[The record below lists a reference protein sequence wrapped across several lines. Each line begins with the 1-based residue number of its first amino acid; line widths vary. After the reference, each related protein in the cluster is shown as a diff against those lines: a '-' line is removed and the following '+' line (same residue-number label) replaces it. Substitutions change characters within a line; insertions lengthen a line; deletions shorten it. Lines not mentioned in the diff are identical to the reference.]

1 MVNATFSLQTF
12 EYFLLILVRIS
23 ACIFA
28 APYFNIR
35 GVPSR
40 TKIGMAGCIAIML
53 TGILP
58 EQNLAYTGIMEYGV
72 IVVKEGITGLLIGYS
87 ASICNSIVLFAG
99 ALIDMQ
105 IGFSM
110 AQEYNPMTQMT
121 ESITGSFYNYL
132 TMLVLLATNMYHY
145 VIRAI
150 CDSYQLI
157 PISQQNFQWNYL
169 LEGIIS
175 YMSALI
181 ILGFRITLPVFACMM
196 VINCVLGIMAKVSPQ
211 MNMFAVGMQLKVLIG
226 LIVLYLAVTL
236 IAGVADSAA
245 QEMKRLVVYMIK
257 GMYAGE

>member
-23 ACIFA
+23 ACVFA
-28 APYFNIR
+28 APYFNTR
-35 GVPSR
+35 GIPTR

-53 TGILP
+53 TGVLP

-132 TMLVLLATNMYHY
+132 TMLMLLATNMYHY
-145 VIRAI
+145 VIRAV

-157 PISQQNFQWNYL
+157 PINQQVFQWEYL
-169 LEGIIS
+169 LEGIAS

-181 ILGFRITLPVFACMM
+181 VLGFRITLPVFACMM
-196 VINCVLGIMAKVSPQ
+196 VVNCVLGIMAKVSPQ
-211 MNMFAVGMQLKVLIG
+211 MNMFAVGIQMKVLIG
-226 LIVLYLAVTL
+226 LVVLYLAITL
-236 IAGVADSAA
+236 IAGVADSVAS
-245 QEMKRLVVYMIK
+245 EMKRLVVYMIK
-257 GMYAGE
+257 GMYTGE